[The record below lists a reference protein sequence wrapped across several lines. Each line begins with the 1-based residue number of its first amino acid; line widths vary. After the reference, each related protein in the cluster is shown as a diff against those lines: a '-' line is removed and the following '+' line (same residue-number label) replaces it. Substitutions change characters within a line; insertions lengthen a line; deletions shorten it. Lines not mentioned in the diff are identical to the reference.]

1 MRKLIVLLALAGS
14 LAGCRQDPRP
24 VELGL
29 VLTLADSGVAPMLR
43 GARLAVAEINK
54 SGGVRGRPL
63 ALTVRDDFGDPD
75 TAIRVAGDLYRS
87 NVVAVIGS
95 AYSGP
100 TLAAAPVYNGGRRP
114 VVQISPSASVPDL
127 SNAGDYTFRTCP
139 TDLEYGAA
147 LARWA
152 HDHLGL
158 SRAAILYVNDDYG
171 RGFRLNFV
179 REFERL
185 GGVATVVAPF
195 LASEPDVGP
204 YLARL
209 QAKHD
214 ADVLVLGANLT
225 EGLEALQ
232 QIRASG
238 LQLPVLAG
246 DGFVGIE
253 TRGDVAEGVY
263 VSTAYLVGS
272 RRLANRRF
280 VAAYRREYPD
290 APPPDQGAAST
301 YDVVRLL
308 GRSIEA
314 AGVDRDRIRRAVAGI
329 GTHSPAFDAA
339 VGSISFDAHGDVPSL
354 GARIGVV
361 RHGQLEPAE

>member
-1 MRKLIVLLALAGS
+1 MRKLIVLLALAVF

-24 VELGL
+24 IEIGL

-43 GARLAVAEINK
+43 GARLAVAQINQA
-54 SGGVRGRPL
+54 GGVRGRPL
-63 ALTVRDDFGDPD
+63 SLAVRDDFGDPD
-75 TAIRVAGDLYRS
+75 SAVRVAGDLYRS
-87 NVVAVIGS
+87 NVVAVIGN
-95 AYSGP
+95 AYSAP

-171 RGFRLNFV
+171 RGFRMNFV

-185 GGVATVVAPF
+185 GGGATVVAPF
-195 LASEPDVGP
+195 LASEPDVSA
-204 YLARL
+204 YLERMQAR
-209 QAKHD
+209 HD

-225 EGLEALQ
+225 EGLVALQ

-238 LQLPVLAG
+238 LKLPVLAG
-246 DGFVGIE
+246 DGFVGVE
-253 TRGDVAEGVY
+253 TRGDVAEGLY
-263 VSTAYLVGS
+263 VSTAYLVSS
-272 RRLANRRF
+272 RHLANRQF
-280 VAAYRREYPD
+280 VGAYRREYPS

-308 GRSIEA
+308 GQSIKT
-314 AGVDRDRIRRAVAGI
+314 AGLDRDRIRYAVAGI
-329 GTHSPAFDAA
+329 GTRTPAFEAA
-339 VGSISFDAHGDVPSL
+339 VGPIAFDAHGDVPSL

-361 RHGQLEPAE
+361 RHGELEPAE

>member
-1 MRKLIVLLALAGS
+1 MRKLIVLLALAGI
-14 LAGCRQDPRP
+14 LASCRQDPRP
-24 VELGL
+24 IQLGL

-43 GARLAVAEINK
+43 GARLAVSEINQA
-54 SGGVRGRPL
+54 GGVRGRPL
-63 ALTVRDDFGDPD
+63 SLDVRDDFGAPD
-75 TAIRVAGDLYRS
+75 SAVRVAGELYRS
-87 NVVAVIGS
+87 DVVAVIGS
-95 AYSGP
+95 AYSPP

-114 VVQISPSASVPDL
+114 LVQISPSASVPDL

-195 LASEPDVGP
+195 LASDPDIDA
-204 YLARL
+204 YLVRL
-209 QAKHD
+209 QARRD

-225 EGLEALQ
+225 EGLVALQ

-238 LQLPVLAG
+238 LKLPVLAG
-246 DGFVGIE
+246 DGFVGVE
-253 TRGDVAEGVY
+253 TRGDVAEGLY

-272 RRLANRRF
+272 KRMANRRF
-280 VAAYRREYPD
+280 VNAYRHEYPS

-308 GRSIEA
+308 AKSIQD
-314 AGVDRDRIRRAVAGI
+314 AGANRERIRSVIAGT
-329 GTHSPAFDAA
+329 GTRTPPFDAA
-339 VGSISFDAHGDVPSL
+339 IGPISFDSLGDVPSL

-361 RHGQLEPAE
+361 RHGELEPAE